1 VTGSALARRM
11 WRAARLE
18 AQLYE
23 EVEADPRSLRQ
34 AGAVVGLV
42 CAAGAAGG
50 WLAGA
55 GPERLA
61 IDLLEPLVLWLGGS
75 AFAYMVGATFLRGPH
90 TRTDFAEVL
99 RTTGFAF
106 APGLLRALAFLPPED
121 RLGFAVAAL
130 GDLWIL
136 AAAVVAVRQ
145 ALDFSTPRALGT
157 FGVAYGLLWLF
168 LWAFLTLP
176 F

>member
-1 VTGSALARRM
+1 MTGSALARRM
-11 WRAARLE
+11 WRAAKLE

-23 EVEADPRSLRQ
+23 EVEADRRALRQ
-34 AGAVVGLV
+34 AGAVVLLACGS
-42 CAAGAAGG
+42 GALGG

-55 GPERLA
+55 GIERIA

-75 AFAYMVGATFLRGPH
+75 TFAYMVGATFLRGPE

-106 APGLLRALAFLPPED
+106 APGLLRALAFLPPPE
-121 RLGFAVAAL
+121 RVGFAVAILA
-130 GDLWIL
+130 DLWIL

-145 ALDFSTPRALGT
+145 ALDFSTARALGT
-157 FGVAYGLLWLF
+157 FGIAYALLWLV

-176 F
+176 L

>member
-1 VTGSALARRM
+1 M

-23 EVEADPRSLRQ
+23 EVEADRRALGQ
-34 AGAVVGLV
+34 AGAVVGMA
-42 CAAGAAGG
+42 CGSGALGA

-55 GPERLA
+55 GIERIA
-61 IDLLEPLVLWLGGS
+61 IDLLEPLVLWLGS
-75 AFAYMVGATFLRGPH
+75 STFAYMVGATFLRGPE

-106 APGLLRALAFLPPED
+106 APGLLRALAFLPPQE
-121 RLGFAVAAL
+121 RLGFGATVLA
-130 GDLWIL
+130 DLWIL
-136 AAAVVAVRQ
+136 AGAVVAVRQ
-145 ALDFSTPRALGT
+145 ALDFSTLRALGT
-157 FGVAYGLLWLF
+157 FGIAYALLWLV

-176 F
+176 L

>member
-1 VTGSALARRM
+1 MTASALARRL

-18 AQLYE
+18 AHLFE
-23 EVEADPRSLRQ
+23 EVEADRRALRQ
-34 AGAVVGLV
+34 AGAVVLLA
-42 CAAGAAGG
+42 CASGAAAGWIAGAA
-50 WLAGA
+50 
-55 GPERLA
+55 PERLA

-75 AFAYMVGATFLRGPH
+75 TFAYMVGATFLRGPE

-106 APGLLRALAFLPPED
+106 APGLLRGLAFLPPAD
-121 RLGFAVAAL
+121 RLGFALAAL
-130 GDLWIL
+130 VDLWIL

-145 ALDFSTPRALGT
+145 ALDFSTARALGT
-157 FGVAYGLLWLF
+157 FGIAYALLWLL

-176 F
+176 L